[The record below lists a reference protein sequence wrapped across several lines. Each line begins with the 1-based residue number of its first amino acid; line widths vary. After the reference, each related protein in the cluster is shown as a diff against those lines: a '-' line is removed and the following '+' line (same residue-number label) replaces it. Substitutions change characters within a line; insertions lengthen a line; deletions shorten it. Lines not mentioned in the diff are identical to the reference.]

1 MTAPTEFSASFSTST
16 SPASSGPAGHPGP
29 ADEPVSRP
37 SGPPPGLSPD
47 AQADRRPVARPH
59 LVPDPHQTPHGGP
72 ILLATDLSARCDRA
86 LDRAV
91 ALAKARGVPLIA
103 LHVLESTHAAAS
115 PAAPS
120 WRRFSEDHREL
131 ARYRL
136 GLDLD
141 DPSLVTDIHVESGD
155 AADRIVELSTKY
167 GCSLIVTG
175 IARDESLGKL
185 LLGSTVKKLV
195 RHVAVPVLVV
205 KNRPHGDYREA
216 VVATDFSPESRHALQ
231 VAAALLP
238 RTSLILFHAYD
249 TPFGMRRLAEGLGD
263 DPQRDAQ
270 AEMAEFLAATTDLP
284 AGVPARTL
292 VEDGEPETLLSD
304 YVFAERCELV
314 VAGTRRI
321 RGIMGAMVGSVAE
334 RLLEALPCDM
344 LLVRGKDHDAR

>member
-1 MTAPTEFSASFSTST
+1 MAAPTEFSASPLSH
-16 SPASSGPAGHPGP
+16 SSV
-29 ADEPVSRP
+29 AD
-37 SGPPPGLSPD
+37 
-47 AQADRRPVARPH
+47 
-59 LVPDPHQTPHGGP
+59 GP

-91 ALAKARGVPLIA
+91 VLAKARGVPLIA
-103 LHVLESTHAAAS
+103 LHVLESAPTTAS

-136 GLDLD
+136 GLDLN
-141 DPSLVTDIHVESGD
+141 DPDLKADIHVESGD
-155 AADRIVELSTKY
+155 ASDRIVEFATQY

-205 KNRPHGDYREA
+205 KNRPHGAYREA

-231 VAAALLP
+231 VAAGLFP
-238 RTSLILFHAYD
+238 GTSLLLFHAYE

-263 DPQRDAQ
+263 DAQRDAQ
-270 AEMAEFLAATTDLP
+270 MEMNAFLAATPGLP
-284 AGVPARTL
+284 AGVPSCTL

-304 YVFAERCELV
+304 HVFAQRYELV
-314 VAGTRRI
+314 VAGTRRVK
-321 RGIMGAMVGSVAE
+321 GIMGAMVGSVAE
-334 RLLEALPCDM
+334 RLLEALPCDV
-344 LLVRGKDHDAR
+344 LLVRGAEPDAR

>member
-1 MTAPTEFSASFSTST
+1 MSAPTEYSASFSAST
-16 SPASSGPAGHPGP
+16 AASPATAS
-29 ADEPVSRP
+29 
-37 SGPPPGLSPD
+37 
-47 AQADRRPVARPH
+47 PVAS
-59 LVPDPHQTPHGGP
+59 GP

-91 ALAKARGVPLIA
+91 VLAKERGVPLIA
-103 LHVLESTHAAAS
+103 LHVLESVPATAS

-120 WRRFSEDHREL
+120 WRRLSEDHREL

-141 DPSLVTDIHVESGD
+141 DPELSVEIHVESGD
-155 AADRIVELSTKY
+155 ASDRIVELATRH

-195 RHVAVPVLVV
+195 RHVSVPVLVV
-205 KNRPHGDYREA
+205 KNRPHGGYREA

-231 VAAALLP
+231 VAAALFP
-238 RTSLILFHAYD
+238 STSLLLFHAYD

-263 DPQRDAQ
+263 DAQRDAQ
-270 AEMAEFLAATTDLP
+270 MEMDEFLAATPGLP
-284 AGVPARTL
+284 AGVPARAL
-292 VEDGEPETLLSD
+292 VQDGEPETLLSD
-304 YVFAERCELV
+304 YVFAQRCEMV

-321 RGIMGAMVGSVAE
+321 KGLMGAMVGSVAE
-334 RLLEALPCDM
+334 RLLEALPCDVM
-344 LLVRGKDHDAR
+344 LVRGVDPDSK

>member
-1 MTAPTEFSASFSTST
+1 MTAPTEFSASSS
-16 SPASSGPAGHPGP
+16 SPASPVDAAPAPGS
-29 ADEPVSRP
+29 AA
-37 SGPPPGLSPD
+37 PD
-47 AQADRRPVARPH
+47 SLA
-59 LVPDPHQTPHGGP
+59 PDGP

-91 ALAKARGVPLIA
+91 VLAKTRGVPLIA
-103 LHVLESTHAAAS
+103 LHVLESAPTTAS
-115 PAAPS
+115 PSAPS

-141 DPSLVTDIHVESGD
+141 DPALSADIHVESGD
-155 AADRIVELSTKY
+155 VSDRIVELATRH

-195 RHVAVPVLVV
+195 RHVSVPVLVV
-205 KNRPHGDYREA
+205 KNRPHGVYREA
-216 VVATDFSPESRHALQ
+216 VVATDFSPESRHALRM
-231 VAAALLP
+231 AAALFP
-238 RTSLILFHAYD
+238 NTSLLLFHAYD

-263 DPQRDAQ
+263 DARRDAQ
-270 AEMAEFLAATTDLP
+270 REMEEFLAATPGLP

-292 VEDGEPETLLSD
+292 VMDGEPETLLSD
-304 YVFAERCELV
+304 YVFAERCEMV

-321 RGIMGAMVGSVAE
+321 KGIMGAMVGSVAE
-334 RLLEALPCDM
+334 RLLEALPCDV
-344 LLVRGKDHDAR
+344 LLVRDAGPDAR